1 MKRLLSIIGAITLL
15 GTSTTSLTACNKK
28 YTEKNSDFKEW
39 KSITVRQDFFIKD
52 YDKKTYLLI
61 LNNVLSPNNSWKGR
75 IIDRNTSDLN
85 KLMLEPEWKVYLWQ
99 DETKTPYIPNINN
112 TNGEIIDK

>member
-52 YDKKTYLLI
+52 YDKK
-61 LNNVLSPNNSWKGR
+61 
-75 IIDRNTSDLN
+75 
-85 KLMLEPEWKVYLWQ
+85 
-99 DETKTPYIPNINN
+99 NIY
-112 TNGEIIDK
+112 